1 MSDSPAVRSP
11 RSRSL
16 PTLLRRLTLFAIIAA
31 AQFGLF
37 EAGMRLWGASEAEPG
52 FQRLFTGDPVIG
64 YRLAPGASTH
74 FTTAEFETEIAISR
88 QGVRD
93 DREYGARAPNEH
105 RIAVLGDS
113 IVLSV
118 QVDLEQTFCRQLEAR
133 LNARGGP
140 ATYRVINAGVQ
151 GYGPVEDVL
160 FYERVVRPLRPA
172 TVLLVLYVGN
182 DAEEALRSANR
193 LLPGGGPAVASAS
206 TNLSTRLRRVVRHSM
221 VLQTVGLRVRS
232 VTDRFTHFAPPE
244 PPLQSY
250 AANPVPRIRMGLDAT
265 RRAVERLAADVSQ
278 DDGRLAIVYMPARFQ
293 LDDGDYGRLR
303 RIVEDAGG
311 ELVRDAATSRLEA
324 TLAGIDVPKLDL
336 LPAMRATRPGPD
348 LYFQQTAHLTPFGH
362 RVVAA
367 AIADNIDRLAGEAGP
382 AVAGGASDPTSTR

>member
-1 MSDSPAVRSP
+1 MH
-11 RSRSL
+11 SRSL
-16 PTLLRRLTLFAIIAA
+16 GTRLRRLALFGIIAA
-31 AQFGLF
+31 VQFGLF

-74 FTTAEFETEIAISR
+74 FTTAEFETDIAISR

-93 DREYGARAPNEH
+93 DREYGDKAPNEH

-118 QVDLEQTFCRQLEAR
+118 QVPLEQTFCRQLETR
-133 LNARGGP
+133 LNARGG
-140 ATYRVINAGVQ
+140 AVTYRVINAGVQ

-160 FYERVVRPLRPA
+160 FYERVVRRLRPD

-193 LLPGGGPAVASAS
+193 LLPGGGPPLAATSATIS
-206 TNLSTRLRRVVRHSM
+206 ARLRRVVRHSM

-265 RRAVERLAADVSQ
+265 RRAVERLAGDVAAD
-278 DDGRLAIVYMPARFQ
+278 GGHLAILYMPARFQ

-311 ELVRDAATSRLEA
+311 ELVRDAATRRFEA
-324 TLAGIDVPKLDL
+324 ALAGLGLPTLDL

-362 RVVAA
+362 RVVAD
-367 AIADNIDRLAGEAGP
+367 AIAARIDGLAGAAGEKAVSGAHGP
-382 AVAGGASDPTSTR
+382 APAR

>member
-1 MSDSPAVRSP
+1 MSDSPDTRSAG
-11 RSRSL
+11 SRAL
-16 PTLLRRLTLFAIIAA
+16 GTRLRRIALFGIIAA

-37 EAGMRLWGASEAEPG
+37 ETGLRLWGASEAEPG

-74 FTTAEFETEIAISR
+74 FTTAEFETDIAISR

-93 DREYGARAPNEH
+93 DREYGDKAPNER

-118 QVDLEQTFCRQLEAR
+118 QVPLEQTFCRQLEAR
-133 LNARGGP
+133 LNARGE
-140 ATYRVINAGVQ
+140 AVTYRVINAGVQ

-160 FYERVVRPLRPA
+160 FYERVVRPLRPDL
-172 TVLLVLYVGN
+172 VLLVVYVGN
-182 DAEEALRSANR
+182 DAEEALRSVNR
-193 LLPGGGPAVASAS
+193 LLPGGGPPLATAS
-206 TNLSTRLRRVVRHSM
+206 TTFSQRLRRVVRHSM

-232 VTDRFTHFAPPE
+232 VTDRFTHLAPPE
-244 PPLQSY
+244 PPLQTY
-250 AANPVPRIRMGLDAT
+250 AANPAPRIRMGLDAT
-265 RRAVERLAADVSQ
+265 RRAIERLAADVAR
-278 DDGRLAIVYMPARFQ
+278 DGGRLAILYMPARFQ

-311 ELVRDAATSRLEA
+311 ELVRDAATRRFEA
-324 TLAGIDVPKLDL
+324 ALDGIGVPTLDL
-336 LPAMRATRPGPD
+336 LPPLRATRPGPD
-348 LYFQQTAHLTPFGH
+348 LYFQQTAHLTPLGH

-367 AIADNIDRLAGEAGP
+367 AIAADIHRLAGDGP
-382 AVAGGASDPTSTR
+382 PPPATATSAR

>member
-1 MSDSPAVRSP
+1 LA
-11 RSRSL
+11 
-16 PTLLRRLTLFAIIAA
+16 LFAIIAA
-31 AQFGLF
+31 AQFAVL

-64 YRLAPGASTH
+64 YRLAPGAGTH
-74 FTTAEFETEIAISR
+74 FTTAEFETDIAISR

-93 DREYGARAPNEH
+93 DREYGAKALNEH

-133 LNARGGP
+133 LNARGNP
-140 ATYRVINAGVQ
+140 VTYRVINAGVQ

-160 FYERVVRPLRPA
+160 FYERVVRPLQPD

-193 LLPGGGPAVASAS
+193 LSPGGGPPVTAA
-206 TNLSTRLRRVVRHSM
+206 STRLSSRLRRIVRHSM

-250 AANPVPRIRMGLDAT
+250 AANPAPRIRMGLDAA
-265 RRAVERLAADVSQ
+265 RRAVERLAADVSR
-278 DDGRLAIVYMPARFQ
+278 DGGRLAIVYMPARFQ

-303 RIVEDAGG
+303 RIVADAGG
-311 ELVRDAATSRLEA
+311 ELVRDAATHRFESA
-324 TLAGIDVPKLDL
+324 LAGLDVPKLDL
-336 LPAMRATRPGPD
+336 LPAMRGTRPGPD

-367 AIADNIDRLAGEAGP
+367 AIAADIERLAGDGGP
-382 AVAGGASDPTSTR
+382 AGTAARGADPPAPAR